1 MLERLFKLQE
11 HKTTVKVELLAGLTT
26 FLTMAYILFAN
37 PDIMSVAGMPKEAVF
52 TATAVAAALGCFLMG
67 LWANFPAG
75 LAPGM
80 GLNAFFAFA
89 VVGGMGYTWGQA
101 LAAVFVSG
109 IIFFLLSAFKIR
121 EWILHSIPGCLR
133 HGITVGIGLFLTII
147 GLKNAGIIADH
158 PATLLTLGELASP
171 GPMLAGLG
179 LLLIIALD
187 YRKVPGAIVIGM
199 IAISVVA
206 ALLGETQ
213 FHGLIGE
220 PHSMSELFL
229 AMDFSRVLE
238 ATMISVVLAFVFVDL
253 FDTSGTL
260 MATAS
265 KAGLTD
271 KDGKFDAMGKAMLA
285 DSTATTAGAAL
296 GVSSVTTYVES
307 GAGIAAGG
315 KTGLTAITVGV
326 LFLVALFFT
335 PLLDFVPAFATAPA
349 LIYVGLMMTADMRN
363 INWDDMTS
371 AAPAWICAIMMPFG
385 FSISHGIGLGFLAH
399 TVLQLLTGKTQEIR
413 PAVALVSVLYVL
425 GIAFGVL

>member
-1 MLERLFKLQE
+1 
-11 HKTTVKVELLAGLTT
+11 
-26 FLTMAYILFAN
+26 
-37 PDIMSVAGMPKEAVF
+37 
-52 TATAVAAALGCFLMG
+52 
-67 LWANFPAG
+67 
-75 LAPGM
+75 
-80 GLNAFFAFA
+80 
-89 VVGGMGYTWGQA
+89 
-101 LAAVFVSG
+101 
-109 IIFFLLSAFKIR
+109 
-121 EWILHSIPGCLR
+121 
-133 HGITVGIGLFLTII
+133 
-147 GLKNAGIIADH
+147 
-158 PATLLTLGELASP
+158 
-171 GPMLAGLG
+171 
-179 LLLIIALD
+179 LLIIALD

-199 IAISVVA
+199 IVISVAA

-399 TVLQLLTGKTQEIR
+399 TVLQLLTGKTHEIR
-413 PAVALVSVLYVL
+413 PAVALVSVLYVA